1 MTEKQK
7 KKLTLKKF
15 AEYEK
20 EICKRMG
27 FSKSVWRMYRDDI
40 IKYGELYDPNVT
52 YAGRGSSREFN
63 LSEVIVPEVFDNWI
77 YYFHDEQYRLIELA
91 EKNPILRFYRHLKAT
106 ADDIMKALMEIKNK
120 MINGKDDETILPEI
134 YHFFVKWFG

>member
-27 FSKSVWRMYRDDI
+27 FSKDVWRMYRDDI
-40 IKYGELYDPNVT
+40 MKYGELYDPNVT
-52 YAGRGSSREFN
+52 YAGRGSSENFDITEK
-63 LSEVIVPEVFDNWI
+63 LVPELFDNFI
-77 YYFHDEQYRLIELA
+77 YFTHD
-91 EKNPILRFYRHLKAT
+91 RFYTLIDLARYNVYYLRSYKLFKPKA
-106 ADDIMKALMEIKNK
+106 DKIMKEMMEIKAK
-120 MINGKDDETILPEI
+120 RPTILPEI